1 MSILCLTATLDSVEP
16 RVTRM
21 LMVPSDLRLDR
32 LHLTLQAA
40 MGWENRH
47 LYAFSA
53 GSLRWSLPNPD
64 LGLDA
69 LPATKA
75 SLQDAL
81 KVADATPLLYT
92 YDFGDDGR
100 HRITAAPSDSP
111 LPGQLYPRLVDAQGR
126 CPPEDV
132 GGLPGCQHFLD
143 AISNPSH
150 PDHDDLLE
158 WHGGPFD
165 PAVAPIDKLQLD
177 VLKLAKRWK
186 AKR

>member
-1 MSILCLTATLDSVEP
+1 MSILCLAATLDGAKP

-21 LMVPSDLRLDR
+21 LMAPSDLRLDR

-47 LYAFSA
+47 PCAFSA

-75 SLQDAL
+75 SLHDAL
-81 KVADATPLLYT
+81 KVAGATPLLHT
-92 YDFGDDGR
+92 YNFGDNWR
-100 HRITAAPSDSP
+100 HRITAAPSDGP
-111 LPGQLYPRLVDAQGR
+111 LPGQLCPRLVDAQGR

-143 AISNPSH
+143 AISSPSH
-150 PDHDDLLE
+150 PDREDLLE
-158 WHGGPFD
+158 WHGGPLD
-165 PAVAPIDKLQLD
+165 PTVAPIDELQFD
-177 VLKLAKRWK
+177 VLKLAKRWT
-186 AKR
+186 AKK